1 MKILKY
7 IINEKKI
14 PILFSTE
21 ITHCDVL
28 SKALSAGFLIVKF
41 DTNYNKFLVKCYG
54 ESSSLNIKTSNED
67 ESLIENYLNNQFY
80 TVKK

>member
-28 SKALSAGFLIVKF
+28 SKAISAGFLIVKF
-41 DTNYNKFLVKCYG
+41 DPNYNKFLVKCYG
-54 ESSSLNIKTSNED
+54 ESSSLKIKTSNED

>member
-28 SKALSAGFLIVKF
+28 SKAISAGFLTVKF